1 MANQIQNSKHRVRRD
16 NEMRS
21 DMEFQEKVRESLADK
36 RPAVPHRQGLNEAQA
51 LIDRKRLALSSVAG
65 SAKTVS

>member
-21 DMEFQEKVRESLADK
+21 DMEFQEKVRESLADNG
-36 RPAVPHRQGLNEAQA
+36 RQCPT
-51 LIDRKRLALSSVAG
+51 DKS
-65 SAKTVS
+65 